1 MALELRSFLL
11 QFLNILL
18 LRSVK
23 NPCVNLIVLLLE
35 AIIYNHHIFKI
46 IELASNASRDDKK
59 ERISPR
65 HLQLALRND
74 DELKKLLKGI
84 TIAHGGVLPNILV
97 PLLPKKKTADE

>member
-1 MALELRSFLL
+1 MS
-11 QFLNILL
+11 ILL
-18 LRSVK
+18 FYYYVET
-23 NPCVNLIVLLLE
+23 V
-35 AIIYNHHIFKI
+35 IYNHHIFKI
-46 IELASNASRDDKK
+46 IELAGNASRDNKK